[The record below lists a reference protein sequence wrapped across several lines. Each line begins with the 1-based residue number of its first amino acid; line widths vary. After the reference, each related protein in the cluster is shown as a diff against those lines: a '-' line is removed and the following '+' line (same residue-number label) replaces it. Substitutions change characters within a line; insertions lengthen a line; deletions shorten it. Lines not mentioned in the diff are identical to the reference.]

1 MDVQCRPRR
10 DGIFPAT
17 EFRFTRLGLP
27 IRGFF
32 GVCYDAWDRALSAT
46 LASHRTSGAL
56 APETFSDGLGAAKTS
71 AATSPASSEQK
82 INIPLTVILTN
93 LLLPLKLQSNVHLRC
108 TNKLGKNPRNHEMLV
123 QGRDRHC
130 V

>member
-1 MDVQCRPRR
+1 MPSHAGRHFSCNRIPLYETGVTDSR
-10 DGIFPAT
+10 
-17 EFRFTRLGLP
+17 
-27 IRGFF
+27 FF

-56 APETFSDGLGAAKTS
+56 APETFSEGLGAAKTS

-108 TNKLGKNPRNHEMLV
+108 TNKLGKNPRNYEMLV